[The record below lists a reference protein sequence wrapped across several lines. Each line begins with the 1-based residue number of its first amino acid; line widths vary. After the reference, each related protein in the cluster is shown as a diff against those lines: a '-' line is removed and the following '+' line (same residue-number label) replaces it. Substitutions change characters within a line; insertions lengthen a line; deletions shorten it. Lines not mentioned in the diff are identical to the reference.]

1 MATATL
7 LDSEVELSLTRL
19 NVTDV
24 HSNKEANHS
33 FGLERVAH
41 LTLAHSRTI
50 LKLLANQITYGTLN
64 QKMCVWSA
72 RDNNLG
78 KIMEA
83 TGYYEEV
90 GCQTCTSLVSF
101 VPR

>member
-1 MATATL
+1 MKGGGVGVRVCE
-7 LDSEVELSLTRL
+7 DSEVELSLTRL

-78 KIMEA
+78 KIWKQQDIMRRWD
-83 TGYYEEV
+83 V
-90 GCQTCTSLVSF
+90 LPVL
-101 VPR
+101 RW